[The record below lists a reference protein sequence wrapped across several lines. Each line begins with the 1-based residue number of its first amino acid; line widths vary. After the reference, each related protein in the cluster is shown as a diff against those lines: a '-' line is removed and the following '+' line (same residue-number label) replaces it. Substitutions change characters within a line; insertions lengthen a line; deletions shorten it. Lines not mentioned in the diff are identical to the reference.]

1 MSPIAIRFAVISA
14 IQQYAPIDLG
24 TVAVVAGCSR
34 ADALLAL
41 YQLRDAG
48 YARVVQ
54 RGAGR
59 AADDAW
65 GWSKDGR
72 RQASGFRDH
81 TVSISD

>member
-1 MSPIAIRFAVISA
+1 MTPVETRFAVSSA

-48 YARVVQ
+48 YARVIQ
-54 RGAGR
+54 RGAGI
-59 AADDAW
+59 AADDSW

-72 RQASGFRDH
+72 QASGFRDRD
-81 TVSISD
+81 VSIPD